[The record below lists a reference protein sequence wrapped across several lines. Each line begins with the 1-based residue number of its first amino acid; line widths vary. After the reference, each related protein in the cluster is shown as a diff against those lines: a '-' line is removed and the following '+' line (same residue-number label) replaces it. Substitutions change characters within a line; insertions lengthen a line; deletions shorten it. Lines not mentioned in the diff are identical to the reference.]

1 MNTTITFIAQ
11 PDTKPRLRD
20 GLRLLPGIFLFSL
33 LTPALAIAQNSQELR
48 NLLFEPV
55 LITHTDAQEGAL
67 YEAGEVYEL
76 TVLPGGEKAGSVSTY
91 LVNQALQE
99 AEELTFP
106 NSESIGEYEERIKD
120 LELDGGAYEPALTQ
134 EMMSVGSLYQQQGDH
149 LAALE
154 YLDQALHI
162 NRVNLGLFNLDQE
175 EIIDQKIASHVA
187 LGDLRAADLQQEYL
201 MYIKRKA
208 YGSTSVE
215 LLPALAEYAEWNIFA
230 FDSRLAMDPTL
241 SYAADSNIYQ
251 EDTVNNSIG
260 EDDLRTVRL
269 MNAQNIYRTILN
281 IILNNYGLQDPRL
294 LEIEKKLALT
304 NYFFATN
311 LDVMSDVYS
320 GKNSSLA
327 LNSSQGFYEMSR
339 VSSNSMG
346 YRHGREALERRLEYM
361 LKMEGVSD
369 LEIARAR
376 IDLGDWL
383 LLFKKRSAALTLYQ
397 EAYDALSASEEISR
411 DEIDALFSPVLPVTI
426 PTFIDYRYSRKA
438 LGVPGDIPLE
448 YQGWID
454 LSFRIN
460 RYGKPQNV
468 EILGQSENTTEPI
481 STRLLRQI
489 RNSTSYR
496 PRIAEGTLVEMDNIE
511 ARYYYSY

>member
-1 MNTTITFIAQ
+1 MNTTINFIAQ
-11 PDTKPRLRD
+11 PDTKPRLRN
-20 GLRLLPGIFLFSL
+20 GLRLLPRILLFSL
-33 LTPALAIAQNSQELR
+33 LTPALAIAQNREELR

-55 LITHTDAQEGAL
+55 LITHTDAQEGAE

-76 TVLPGGEKAGSVSTY
+76 TVLPGGEKAGPVSVY
-91 LVNQALQE
+91 LLNQALQQT
-99 AEELTFP
+99 EELAFT
-106 NSESIGEYEERIKD
+106 NSNSINDYEERIKD

-134 EMMSVGSLYQQQGDH
+134 EMLSVGSLYQQQGDH

-154 YLDQALHI
+154 FLDQALHI
-162 NRVNLGLFNLDQE
+162 NRVNLGLFNLEQE

-215 LLPALAEYAEWNIFA
+215 LLPALSEYADWNIFA
-230 FDSRLAMDPTL
+230 FDSRLALDPTQ

-260 EDDLRTVRL
+260 EDDLRSVRL
-269 MNAQNIYRTILN
+269 LNAQNIYRTILN
-281 IILNNYGLQDPRL
+281 IILSNYGLQDPRL
-294 LEIEKKLALT
+294 LDIEKKLALT

-311 LDVMSDVYS
+311 LDVKSDVYS
-320 GKNSSLA
+320 GKTSSLA

-369 LEIARAR
+369 MDIARAR
-376 IDLGDWL
+376 IDLADWL
-383 LLFKKRSAALTLYQ
+383 LLFKKRTAALTLYQ
-397 EAYDALSASEEISR
+397 EAYDALSAAEDIYR
-411 DEIDALFSPVLPVTI
+411 DEIDALFSPDLPVTI
-426 PTFIDYRYSRKA
+426 PTFIDCRYTRES
-438 LGVPGDIPLE
+438 LGIPGHIPLE

-454 LSFRIN
+454 LGYRIN
-460 RYGKPQNV
+460 RYGKPQDV

-481 STRLLRQI
+481 SSRLLRQI
-489 RNSTSYR
+489 KSSTSYR
-496 PRIAEGTLVEMDNIE
+496 PRITEGTLVEMDNIE